1 MKKDL
6 EFIKKALKNSFD
18 VKYRE
23 IDSVI
28 GDATIIFADVLCS
41 TAFISD
47 YIIKPLIEKNERE
60 IKTEEDILSK
70 VLNINIVGFAKD
82 IDDAIFHIISG
93 DAIIIFNELEKI
105 IYCETKSFVKRSVNI
120 PVTEAVIKGP
130 REGFTEAF
138 VDNVALIRRRI
149 KNKDLKFESIFSGEK
164 SNTVICMAYIDKVA
178 PPEVIDYVRNKI
190 KNMKYEFILDTNYI
204 ETELR
209 AKKTIFDTVGYT
221 EKADELSAKILEGRV
236 AVIVDGTPF
245 VITVPYFFLEN
256 FQNPDDYYMNR
267 YFVMFTRGL
276 RWIAFFIAMFL
287 PGIYVAFAAYHLSMV
302 PSMFVFRLAV
312 SRAGVPFPIVV
323 EVLIMMLFFQL
334 IKEAGLRLPQP
345 IGSAMSIVSALI
357 LGDSAVGA
365 GLASRITILIVA
377 MSTLSYFLIPKIY
390 NAISIWSLGIVITAS
405 LLGFP
410 GFFFTVLILVA
421 HLADLESVGYPYLF
435 PLGTAKEYK
444 MRDCILRGPLKK
456 ISKGL
461 AEEENEGLIKDEK
474 NNKS

>member
-1 MKKDL
+1 MQRNLEIIKTTLKD
-6 EFIKKALKNSFD
+6 SFD

-23 IDSVI
+23 IDCVLGS
-28 GDATIIFADVLCS
+28 ATIIFADVLCS

-47 YIIKPLIEKNERE
+47 YIIKPLMEKNEKD
-60 IKTEEDILSK
+60 IKNQEDILSK
-70 VLNINIVGFAKD
+70 VLNINIAGMAKD
-82 IDDAIFHIISG
+82 VDDAIFHIVSG
-93 DAIIIFNELEKI
+93 DAVIVFDNLEKM

-120 PVTEAVIKGP
+120 PITEAVIKGP
-130 REGFTEAF
+130 REGFTESF

-149 KNKDLKFESIFSGEK
+149 KNKDLKFESVFSGEK

-178 PPEVIDYVRNKI
+178 PREIVDYVRDKI

-267 YFVMFTRGL
+267 YFIMFTRTL

-287 PGIYVAFAAYHLSMV
+287 PGMYVAFSTYHLSMV

-323 EVLIMMLFFQL
+323 EVVIMMIFFQL

-365 GLASRITILIVA
+365 GLSSRITILIVA
-377 MSTLSYFLIPKIY
+377 MSTLCYFLIPKIY
-390 NAISIWSLGIVITAS
+390 NAISIWSIGIVITSS
-405 LLGFP
+405 LLGLP
-410 GFFFTVLILVA
+410 GFLFTVLILLA
-421 HLADLESVGYPYLF
+421 HLGDLESVGYPYLF
-435 PLGTAKEYK
+435 PLGTANEYK
-444 MRDCILRGPLKK
+444 LRDCILRGPLKE

-461 AEEENEGLIKDEK
+461 KEDEK
-474 NNKS
+474 NSKY